1 MKSSTCTYPKG
12 QEWHNMMGRT
22 YPREYGISDAQLSA
36 NRYDIITTLSNESL
50 RKKNPFMK
58 IVSQNQVSCL
68 VPYKFL
74 VSNNFSFKNYIKR
87 RVPKCTE
94 CCTKVLFKYYKH
106 SPVQQVKVTHNYST
120 LINVKNFSGIII
132 KFLPQI
138 SISQCSQR
146 HSLPDTLQLP
156 TKYMFITSLS
166 RRAQ

>member
-1 MKSSTCTYPKG
+1 MKSSTWTYPKG

-22 YPREYGISDAQLSA
+22 YPREYGNSNAQLSA
-36 NRYDIITTLSNESL
+36 NRYDIITALLNESL
-50 RKKNPFMK
+50 
-58 IVSQNQVSCL
+58 SCL

-74 VSNNFSFKNYIKR
+74 VYNNFSFKNYINRR
-87 RVPKCTE
+87 RVAKCTE

-106 SPVQQVKVTHNYST
+106 SPVQHVQVTHNYST
-120 LINVKNFSGIII
+120 LINVKNSSGIII

-138 SISQCSQR
+138 SISRCSQR

-156 TKYMFITSLS
+156 TKNMFITSLS